1 MKKLST
7 LLLSGGLFVFAACG
21 DVKIDAA
28 PIGEVD
34 FAESKTAFF
43 SATSVAVDAD
53 LDGTVDDQLSSLLV
67 VLANDPELCAK
78 LEADPN
84 ALNTEADARLV
95 SINLTKIDI
104 DGTDAII
111 EGDLLSNTDL
121 VDANGAPIDSS
132 AFALLF
138 AQRINGVNAVT
149 AVSGGAETDI
159 VTVAQFDAEA
169 GDIKLEINAALTQQV
184 IDGAAEAVNL
194 PVSIQVRSATQCN
207 VLSAL

>member
-21 DVKIDAA
+21 DVKIDAD
-28 PIGEVD
+28 PIGEVN
-34 FAESKTAFF
+34 FVEAKTAFF

-67 VLANDPELCAK
+67 VLANDPGLCAK

-84 ALNTEADARLV
+84 ALNAEADARLV
-95 SINLTKIDI
+95 SINLTKVDI

-132 AFALLF
+132 TFALFF
-138 AQRINGVNAVT
+138 AQRINGVDAVT
-149 AVSGGAETDI
+149 AFSGGAEADI
-159 VTVAQFDAEA
+159 VTVAQFDAET
-169 GDIKLEINAALTQQV
+169 GDLKLEINAALTQQV

-207 VLSAL
+207 VLGAL